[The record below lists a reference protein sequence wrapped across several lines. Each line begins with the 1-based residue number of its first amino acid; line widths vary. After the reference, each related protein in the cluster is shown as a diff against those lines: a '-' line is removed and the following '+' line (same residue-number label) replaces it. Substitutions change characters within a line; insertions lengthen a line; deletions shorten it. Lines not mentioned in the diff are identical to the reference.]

1 MNNLFIPAP
10 PVITNC
16 DITILWS
23 HVLNEIDARA
33 SNNNV
38 WSPNHFVPLLS
49 SAVHYTSEYG
59 NKSLKF
65 ATPGK
70 KTFKNNT
77 PTRIRS
83 SEFECSPSSRRRID
97 NMGMYSTQSISSS
110 VVQQSQSGIEEQ
122 RRVQLDV
129 LKERARSSRMN
140 ETTEHRQIRLE
151 KQKRQ
156 DQASRSN
163 ETEEHRQIRLEKQKT
178 RTQSNRS
185 NETEQQRQI

>member
-1 MNNLFIPAP
+1 CIMQCNIRSIYPKIDFREDLAIMNNLFTPTL
-10 PVITNC
+10 PVIVNC

-33 SNNNV
+33 SNNNA

-49 SAVHYTSEYG
+49 SAVYYASEYG
-59 NKSLKF
+59 NESPKF
-65 ATPGK
+65 ATPEK

-83 SEFECSPSSRRRID
+83 PKFECSPNSRRK
-97 NMGMYSTQSISSS
+97 
-110 VVQQSQSGIEEQ
+110 EQ

-163 ETEEHRQIRLEKQKT
+163 ETEGHRQIRLEKQKT

-185 NETEQQRQI
+185 NETEQQRQIRLE